1 MQTDLLKGTG
11 VAIVTPFTK
20 KGDIDEKALRKLVQH
35 LIKGK
40 VEYIVVFGT
49 TGESVTLS
57 KDEKK
62 KDAAIRELAEET
74 SIVITKEQ
82 ISNPDE
88 PIIVNYINKEGIN
101 YKRLYLYTV
110 YIEDI
115 SEVGL
120 ETEIVPIENLQIEE
134 LDWCGFLTKE
144 EAQDKIF
151 SRVEHLLDL
160 IN

>member
-1 MQTDLLKGTG
+1 MKKSAGVIIILNNNKILLSHATNARWEKTFSFPKGG
-11 VAIVTPFTK
+11 I
-20 KGDIDEKALRKLVQH
+20 E
-35 LIKGK
+35 
-40 VEYIVVFGT
+40 
-49 TGESVTLS
+49 

-62 KDAAIRELAEET
+62 KDAAIRELMEET

-82 ISNPDE
+82 ISNPDDA
-88 PIIVNYINKEGIN
+88 IIVNYVDKAGIN

-115 SEVGL
+115 SEIGL
-120 ETEIVPIENLQIEE
+120 ESEIIPIENLQADE

-151 SRVEHLLDL
+151 NRVEHLLDL

>member
-1 MQTDLLKGTG
+1 MKKSAGVIIILNNNKILLSHATNARWEKTFSFPKGG
-11 VAIVTPFTK
+11 I
-20 KGDIDEKALRKLVQH
+20 E
-35 LIKGK
+35 
-40 VEYIVVFGT
+40 
-49 TGESVTLS
+49 

-82 ISNPDE
+82 ISNPDDA
-88 PIIVNYINKEGIN
+88 IIVNYIDKEGVN

-115 SEVGL
+115 SEIGL
-120 ETEIVPIENLQIEE
+120 ESEIVPIENLQADE

-144 EAQDKIF
+144 EAKDKIF
-151 SRVEHLLDL
+151 NRVEHLLDL
-160 IN
+160 II

>member
-1 MQTDLLKGTG
+1 MKKSAGVIIILNNTKILLSHATNARWEKTFSFPKGG
-11 VAIVTPFTK
+11 I
-20 KGDIDEKALRKLVQH
+20 E
-35 LIKGK
+35 
-40 VEYIVVFGT
+40 
-49 TGESVTLS
+49 

-82 ISNPDE
+82 ISNPDDA
-88 PIIVNYINKEGIN
+88 IIVNYIDKEGVN

-115 SEVGL
+115 SEIGL
-120 ETEIVPIENLQIEE
+120 ESEIVPIENLQADE

-144 EAQDKIF
+144 EAKDKIF
-151 SRVEHLLDL
+151 NRVEHLLDL
-160 IN
+160 II

>member
-1 MQTDLLKGTG
+1 MKKSAGVIIILNNNKILLSHATNARWEKTFSFPKGG
-11 VAIVTPFTK
+11 I
-20 KGDIDEKALRKLVQH
+20 E
-35 LIKGK
+35 
-40 VEYIVVFGT
+40 
-49 TGESVTLS
+49 

-82 ISNPDE
+82 ISNPDDA
-88 PIIVNYINKEGIN
+88 IIVNYVDKAGIN

-115 SEVGL
+115 SEIGL
-120 ETEIVPIENLQIEE
+120 ESEIIPIENLQADE

-144 EAQDKIF
+144 EAKDKIF
-151 SRVEHLLDL
+151 NRVEHLLDL

>member
-1 MQTDLLKGTG
+1 MKKSAGVIIILNNNKILLSHATNARWEKTFSFPKGG
-11 VAIVTPFTK
+11 I
-20 KGDIDEKALRKLVQH
+20 E
-35 LIKGK
+35 
-40 VEYIVVFGT
+40 
-49 TGESVTLS
+49 

-62 KDAAIRELAEET
+62 KDAAIRELMEET

-82 ISNPDE
+82 ISNPDDA
-88 PIIVNYINKEGIN
+88 IIVNYVDKAGIN

-115 SEVGL
+115 SEIGL
-120 ETEIVPIENLQIEE
+120 ESEIIPIENLQADE

-144 EAQDKIF
+144 EAKDKIF
-151 SRVEHLLDL
+151 NRVEHLLDL

>member
-1 MQTDLLKGTG
+1 MKKSAGVIIILNNNKILLSHATNARWEKTFSFPKGG
-11 VAIVTPFTK
+11 I
-20 KGDIDEKALRKLVQH
+20 E
-35 LIKGK
+35 
-40 VEYIVVFGT
+40 
-49 TGESVTLS
+49 

-82 ISNPDE
+82 ISNPDDA
-88 PIIVNYINKEGIN
+88 IIVNYVDKAGIN

-115 SEVGL
+115 SEIGL
-120 ETEIVPIENLQIEE
+120 ESEIVPIENLQVDE

-144 EAQDKIF
+144 EAKDKIF
-151 SRVEHLLDL
+151 NRVEHLLDL

>member
-1 MQTDLLKGTG
+1 MKKSAGVIIILNNNKILLSHATNARWEKTFSFPKGG
-11 VAIVTPFTK
+11 I
-20 KGDIDEKALRKLVQH
+20 E
-35 LIKGK
+35 
-40 VEYIVVFGT
+40 
-49 TGESVTLS
+49 

-74 SIVITKEQ
+74 SIVITKDQ
-82 ISNPDE
+82 ISNPDDA
-88 PIIVNYINKEGIN
+88 IIVNYIDKSGVN

-115 SEVGL
+115 SEIGL
-120 ETEIVPIENLQIEE
+120 ESEIVPIENLQADE

-144 EAQDKIF
+144 EAKDKIF
-151 SRVEHLLDL
+151 NRVEHLLDL

>member
-1 MQTDLLKGTG
+1 MKKSAGVIIILNNNKILLSHATNARWEKTFSFPKGG
-11 VAIVTPFTK
+11 I
-20 KGDIDEKALRKLVQH
+20 E
-35 LIKGK
+35 
-40 VEYIVVFGT
+40 
-49 TGESVTLS
+49 

-74 SIVITKEQ
+74 SIVITKDQ
-82 ISNPDE
+82 ISNPDDA
-88 PIIVNYINKEGIN
+88 IIVNYIDKSGVN

-115 SEVGL
+115 SEIGL
-120 ETEIVPIENLQIEE
+120 ESEIVPIENLQADE

-144 EAQDKIF
+144 EAKDKIF
-151 SRVEHLLDL
+151 TRVEHLLDL